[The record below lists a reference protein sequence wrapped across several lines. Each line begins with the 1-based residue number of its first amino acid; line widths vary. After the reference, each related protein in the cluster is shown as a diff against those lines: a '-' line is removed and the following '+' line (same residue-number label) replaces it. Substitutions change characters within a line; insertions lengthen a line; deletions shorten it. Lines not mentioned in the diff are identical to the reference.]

1 MSLWTISV
9 LPIGSSFFNG
19 LKVSARGILFLEIG
33 KSEVAN
39 YSLKLYTAYNS

>member
-9 LPIGSSFFNG
+9 LPISSSFFSG

-33 KSEVAN
+33 KSEGCELLIEII
-39 YSLKLYTAYNS
+39 YSV